1 MDKDNFVY
9 NYSLIENETFPDT
22 LEKISIQTKLSPSG
36 NGGSVTKVTIDY
48 VTKGDAKPT
57 EEELKVGK
65 EKGQGLFKA
74 IEAYLVANPS
84 YN

>member
-1 MDKDNFVY
+1 MDNFVY

-22 LEKISIQTKLSPSG
+22 LEKISIQTKLTPCGSG
-36 NGGSVTKVTIDY
+36 SLVNVTIDY